1 MSSTLKDIGIG
12 LAAGTAG
19 GEALKRTAQF
29 MWDRTDATN
38 KLREQAIEPR
48 DPFIVLAQK
57 VWPVLAGKK
66 PTHAQE
72 KQFETGVMTALG
84 AGGGVAY
91 VLLAR
96 RWPLEWLLGGALF
109 GAAFYLI
116 EDEAMGPAL
125 GLAGDNRKYPAEAH
139 VRGLAA
145 HLAFGIVAA
154 GVARLLGVKSKS
166 GR

>member
-1 MSSTLKDIGIG
+1 VKRSNAPRSSC
-12 LAAGTAG
+12 GTAQTR
-19 GEALKRTAQF
+19 RTS
-29 MWDRTDATN
+29 
-38 KLREQAIEPR
+38 LREQAIEPR

-66 PTHAQE
+66 STPAQE

-96 RWPLEWLLGGALF
+96 RWPLGWLLGGAVF
-109 GAAFYLI
+109 GTAFYLI

-125 GLAGDNRKYPAEAH
+125 GLAGDNTKYPAEAH

-145 HLAFGIVAA
+145 HLAFGLVAA
-154 GVARLLGVKSKS
+154 GVARLLSVKS
-166 GR
+166 RNR

>member
-1 MSSTLKDIGIG
+1 MSSTLQDIGIG
-12 LAAGTAG
+12 LTAGTAG

-29 MWDRTDATN
+29 LWDHTDPKN
-38 KLREQAIEPR
+38 KLREKAIEPR
-48 DPFIVLAQK
+48 DPFIVLAQR
-57 VWPVLAGKK
+57 VWPLFSGKN
-66 PTHAQE
+66 PTRARQ

-84 AGGGVAY
+84 AGGGIAY

-96 RWPLEWLLGGALF
+96 RWPFGWLLGGTIF
-109 GAAFYLI
+109 GAVFYLL
-116 EDEAMGPAL
+116 EDEGMGPAL

-139 VRGLAA
+139 VRGLVA

-154 GVARLLGVKSKS
+154 GVARLLGVKSKR